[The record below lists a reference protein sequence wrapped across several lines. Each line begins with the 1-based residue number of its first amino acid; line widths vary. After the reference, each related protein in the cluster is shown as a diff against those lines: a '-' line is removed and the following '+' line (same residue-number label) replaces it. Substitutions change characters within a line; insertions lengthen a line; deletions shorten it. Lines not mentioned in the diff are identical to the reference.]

1 MPRPEKTV
9 VCHVFIT
16 ENALTLKSACF
27 GVPLKSACFGV
38 RRDFAEANIQQM
50 PRQG

>member
-27 GVPLKSACFGV
+27 GV